1 MRLSAHGSWRPRT
14 PVSHGAILILSAACA
29 LVGGCSGCEDGSQA
43 QPSASSGP
51 LSPELAKKVLAKV
64 GDREITL
71 GEYAETLERMD
82 QFERLRYQSPDRRKQ
97 LLSEMIQV
105 ELLAQ
110 EAERRGLDKSPE
122 TQERVRIILRN
133 EVLKRLR
140 KDVPGPE
147 AITEAEARKYY
158 EDHRDDFR
166 EPERRR
172 AAVISLADQASA
184 TKLLP
189 QARSATPMQW
199 GRLVQQHSL
208 DKPPAPAP
216 TAPLELAG
224 DLGIVSA
231 PGVERGANQRIPE
244 AVRAALFKIGK
255 IGDVHDAVVEAEGKF
270 FIVRLIGKSDARDRP
285 FKEAERSIRVS
296 LVQEKIR
303 AAELKLEQE
312 LRKKYPVKIDDAA
325 LEQVQLPSAASAAPS
340 VGPTASAAGAPSGAV
355 AAPSASAGK

>member
-1 MRLSAHGSWRPRT
+1 
-14 PVSHGAILILSAACA
+14 VSRASILLLGVVSA
-29 LVGGCSGCEDGSQA
+29 LVGACSGCEDGSA
-43 QPSASSGP
+43 AKPGASSGP
-51 LSPELAKKVLAKV
+51 LSPEQAKQVLAKV

-82 QFERLRYQSPDRRKQ
+82 QFERLRYQSPERRKQ

-110 EAERRGLDKSPE
+110 EAERRGLDKLPE

-133 EVLKRLR
+133 EALKRLR
-140 KDVPGPE
+140 KELPGPE
-147 AITEAEARKYY
+147 AITEVEARKYY

-172 AAVISLADQASA
+172 AAVISLADEASA
-184 TKLLP
+184 TKLLAE
-189 QARSATPMQW
+189 ARRATPMQW
-199 GRLVQQHSL
+199 GRLVHQHSL

-231 PGVERGANQRIPE
+231 PGVERGTNQRIPE
-244 AVRAALFKIGK
+244 AVRAALFKIAK
-255 IGDVHDAVVEAEGKF
+255 IGEVHDAVVGAGGKF
-270 FIVRLIGKSDARDRP
+270 FIVRLIGKSEARDRS

-303 AAELKLEQE
+303 AAEEKLEQE

-325 LEQVQLPSAASAAPS
+325 LEQVKLPSAAAPSAAP
-340 VGPTASAAGAPSGAV
+340 GAAATAAA
-355 AAPSASAGK
+355 SASAPSPPVPSAGN